1 MPLVVR
7 APMTKLD
14 TVQLGGDRLRI
25 GPWRG
30 DPRVAYVAPA
40 PGRPA
45 ALAAVQEC
53 VALLHA
59 QGYERVLTA
68 ALTRTERLPFD
79 EAGFVEHE
87 RLRLLRHE
95 LYGVP
100 PRPRRRLRRGRWR
113 DQAAVLAVDEAAF
126 DPFWRFDQQGLDEAR
141 SATPVARYRVA
152 LDGTRVAGYA
162 ISGRAGAISYLQRLA
177 VHPDH
182 QGQGLGLALVT
193 DALAWARRRGAASML
208 VNTQE
213 RNERALALY
222 EQVGFRR
229 EAHGLVVLALPLAGP
244 GARPAPEA
252 PA

>member
-1 MPLVVR
+1 
-7 APMTKLD
+7 MTKLD

-30 DPRVAYVAPA
+30 DPSVAYVAPA

-45 ALAAVQEC
+45 ALAAVEEC
-53 VALLHA
+53 VELLAA
-59 QGYERVLTA
+59 QGYDRVLTA
-68 ALTRTERLPFD
+68 ALTRTERTPFD

-95 LYGVP
+95 LYGLP
-100 PRPRRRLRRGRWR
+100 NRPRRRLRRGRWR
-113 DQAAVLAVDEAAF
+113 DPAAVLAVDQAAY
-126 DPFWRFDQQGLDEAR
+126 DPFWRFDQHGLDEAR
-141 SATPVARYRVA
+141 TATPIARYRVA
-152 LDGTRVAGYA
+152 VADQHVAGYA

-182 QGQGLGLALVT
+182 QGDGLGYALVV
-193 DALAWARRRGAASML
+193 DALTWARRRGAASML

-229 EAHGLVVLALPLAGP
+229 EAHGLVVLSRSLVGPTGGPAAGAGP
-244 GARPAPEA
+244 
-252 PA
+252 